1 MSMATPSKTRRPLRI
16 LFLGQCIAA
25 GCGVDG
31 ASSYPRL
38 IQQML
43 SAQFPELCF
52 EIAFK
57 PLLHPTG
64 LKVLIQSSLSFDSDI
79 IFIGL
84 PAMFAAIPFRVN
96 SLYLAAPD
104 IMRIAR
110 SFVEKIESRI
120 RRDSGLARVLGKRS
134 ALVPTVVC
142 PPVSCDEYERLIE
155 DAVTFCRQSSTC
167 RVILMGPGGFN
178 EDATIEYLK
187 SPDVCSV
194 INQMILRVGERLGVP
209 VVNAHDRMTSLGGK
223 AFFRGNHRWNQYG
236 HDVMSREIQSL
247 IASEV
252 KALSVVRL

>member
-1 MSMATPSKTRRPLRI
+1 MATRSKTRRAIRI
-16 LFLGQCIAA
+16 QFLGQCIAA

-43 SAQFPELCF
+43 RAQFPELSF
-52 EIAFK
+52 EIEFRS
-57 PLLHPTG
+57 LLHPTG
-64 LKVLIQSSLSFDSDI
+64 LKVLIQSSLSSDPDI

-120 RRDSGLARVLGKRS
+120 RRDSGLARLFGKRS
-134 ALVPTVVC
+134 ALLPTVVC
-142 PPVSCDEYERLIE
+142 PLLSCDEYKRLIE
-155 DAVTFCRQSSTC
+155 DAITFCQQSSTC

-178 EDATIEYLK
+178 EDAENQDLK
-187 SPDVCSV
+187 SPEMCST
-194 INQMILRVGERLGVP
+194 INQMIIGIG
-209 VVNAHDRMTSLGGK
+209 
-223 AFFRGNHRWNQYG
+223 
-236 HDVMSREIQSL
+236 
-247 IASEV
+247 
-252 KALSVVRL
+252 